1 MMCGYRKQPFSSNL
15 PAILITLA
23 IFLVFVVIFNLVA
36 RLRKRKV
43 NILADVCNFSL
54 RYGYEFFLEICLSI
68 MILAATMSEQDPLAW
83 ILVLATF
90 IATTAFIAFLASRL
104 FINGPYVPKSY
115 KKGTF
120 ISSYWSVR
128 PLNES
133 ILTQD

>member
-1 MMCGYRKQPFSSNL
+1 MIN
-15 PAILITLA
+15 T
-23 IFLVFVVIFNLVA
+23 
-36 RLRKRKV
+36 
-43 NILADVCNFSL
+43 LADVCNFSL

-120 ISSYWSVR
+120 INSYWSVR

-133 ILTQD
+133 MLTQD